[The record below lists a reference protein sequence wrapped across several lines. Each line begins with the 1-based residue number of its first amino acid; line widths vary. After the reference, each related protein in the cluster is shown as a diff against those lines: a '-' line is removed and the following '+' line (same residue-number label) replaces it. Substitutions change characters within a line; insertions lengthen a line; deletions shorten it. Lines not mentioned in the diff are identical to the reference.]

1 MSEYQ
6 YSRFER
12 LDGCL
17 DNTERHALSNTSS
30 RAELTANSFQV
41 YYNYSSLRA
50 DPSELVLNYF
60 DVGLYYA
67 DWGSIDVYIKLP
79 AGTVPDE
86 VLQIE
91 ASSLYI
97 QETNQWQLLVF
108 SIEEYYEYF
117 DNEYADDFFYN
128 LAELRSELMQG
139 DWRLFYFIWL
149 SEVEFKYELTSLP
162 LINFDFNHLSKAQLA
177 FADLFDIPLA
187 LVKALALALVKNPHH
202 QASQEKFQID
212 DWLNNLT
219 MQEKDK
225 LLRIVFEQ
233 GQLTSYQALAEIKK
247 GETNKKDAYQHWLKP
262 ETIKPYTKQAEMLFE
277 QEQAAAE
284 AQRRAIEKE
293 EKETALSETY
303 SNRESVWLLVQE
315 QASRRCASGYD
326 RASRELHLLDEAY
339 SFKGSPVAFEQRLRE
354 FLLRNSHRNAL
365 LNRLK
370 DLCAKYGHRID

>member
-6 YSRFER
+6 YYRFER
-12 LDGCL
+12 LDGSL
-17 DNTERHALSNTSS
+17 DKNERQTLKNTSS

-86 VLQIE
+86 ILQIE
-91 ASSLYI
+91 AASFYI
-97 QETNQWQLLVF
+97 QETHQWQLLVF

-117 DNEYADDFFYN
+117 DSEYADDFFYN
-128 LAELRSELMQG
+128 LAELRSELIQG
-139 DWRLFYFIWL
+139 DWRLLYFIWL
-149 SEVEFKYELTSLP
+149 SEVEFNKELTALP
-162 LINFDFNHLSKAQLA
+162 LINFDFGHLSKAQLT

-187 LVKALALALVKNPHH
+187 LVKALALVLVNNPHH
-202 QASQEKFQID
+202 PASQEKFQID

-219 MQEKDK
+219 LQEKDK
-225 LLRIVFEQ
+225 LLKIVFEQ

-247 GETNKKDAYQHWLKP
+247 GETNKKDVYQHWLKP
-262 ETIKPYTKQAEMLFE
+262 ETIKPYIKQAETLFE
-277 QEQAAAE
+277 QEQTVAE
-284 AQRRAIEKE
+284 VQRRAIEKA
-293 EKETALSETY
+293 EKQAVLSETY
-303 SNRESVWLLVQE
+303 SKRESVWLLVQE

-326 RASRELHLLDEAY
+326 RASRELYLLEEAY
-339 SFKGSPVAFEQRLRE
+339 SFKGSNTMFEERLKAFLM
-354 FLLRNSHRNAL
+354 RNSHRNAL

-370 DLCAKYGHRID
+370 DLCAKYG